1 MRILTVGLVLL
12 SALIHHSLHA
22 QTVDGPSAEAYPIIA
37 QLYDDPGRYA
47 NRTVMIYGVVVEAEP
62 RSTFM
67 LQDVSQHPLRIVG
80 SEKLKAAVGDQL
92 IVIGVLH
99 TDAEKP
105 YLSAQELIA
114 TRVVAGGGCC

>member
-1 MRILTVGLVLL
+1 MRILLAGLVF
-12 SALIHHSLHA
+12 AFAIMHHRLHA
-22 QTVDGPSAEAYPIIA
+22 QTVDGSSAVAHQIIA

-47 NRTVMIYGVVVEAEP
+47 NRTVTIYGLVIEAKT

-80 SEKLKAAVGDQL
+80 SENLKAAVGDQL

-99 TDAEKP
+99 TDSEGP